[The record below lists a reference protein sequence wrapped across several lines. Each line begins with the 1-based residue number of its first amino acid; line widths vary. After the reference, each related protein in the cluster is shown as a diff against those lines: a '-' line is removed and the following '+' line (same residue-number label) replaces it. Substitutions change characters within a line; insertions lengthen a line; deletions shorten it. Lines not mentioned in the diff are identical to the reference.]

1 MTDQTSALDDAD
13 LDAAA
18 GGIWGF
24 PNWFGPSQTQV
35 KSIRDRELACKDKAC
50 AE

>member
-1 MTDQTSALDDAD
+1 MDSETSALDDAN
-13 LDAAA
+13 LDAVA

-24 PNWFGPSQTQV
+24 PNWFVPSQTQV
-35 KSIRDRELACKDKAC
+35 KSIRDRDLVCKDKGC